1 MKLEQIP
8 GDYDNVDQRALELL
22 KTNDYKLAEYMRD
35 YIKEL
40 YANIHMRDF
49 YIRNLKDE
57 ILHTLKHRDSISG
70 EELLQILNKVAPWDM
85 EYDGRW
91 QTRDY
96 LARAKANQMITQEV
110 ELVEEALYR
119 NAYIYPGWKY
129 CLPGLLKTIYL

>member
-22 KTNDYKLAEYMRD
+22 ETNDYELAEYMRD

-49 YIRNLKDE
+49 FKDE

-70 EELLQILNKVAPWDM
+70 EELLQILNKVAPWNM
-85 EYDGRW
+85 M
-91 QTRDY
+91 
-96 LARAKANQMITQEV
+96 AN
-110 ELVEEALYR
+110 
-119 NAYIYPGWKY
+119 
-129 CLPGLLKTIYL
+129 

>member
-22 KTNDYKLAEYMRD
+22 KTNDYELAEYMRD

-57 ILHTLKHRDSISG
+57 IL
-70 EELLQILNKVAPWDM
+70 NKVAPWDM

-96 LARAKANQMITQEV
+96 LARAKANQ
-110 ELVEEALYR
+110 
-119 NAYIYPGWKY
+119 
-129 CLPGLLKTIYL
+129 

>member
-1 MKLEQIP
+1 MKLEQIS

-22 KTNDYKLAEYMRD
+22 KTNDYELAEYMRD

-40 YANIHMRDF
+40 
-49 YIRNLKDE
+49 
-57 ILHTLKHRDSISG
+57 
-70 EELLQILNKVAPWDM
+70 
-85 EYDGRW
+85 
-91 QTRDY
+91 
-96 LARAKANQMITQEV
+96 EV

>member
-22 KTNDYKLAEYMRD
+22 KTNDYELAEYMRD

-96 LARAKANQMITQEV
+96 LARAKANQEV

>member
-8 GDYDNVDQRALELL
+8 GDYDNVDQRALE
-22 KTNDYKLAEYMRD
+22 LAEYMRD

-85 EYDGRW
+85 EYDGK
-91 QTRDY
+91 
-96 LARAKANQMITQEV
+96 LE
-110 ELVEEALYR
+110 
-119 NAYIYPGWKY
+119 
-129 CLPGLLKTIYL
+129 TI

>member
-22 KTNDYKLAEYMRD
+22 KT
-35 YIKEL
+35 
-40 YANIHMRDF
+40 MRDF

-85 EYDGRW
+85 EYDGK
-91 QTRDY
+91 
-96 LARAKANQMITQEV
+96 LE
-110 ELVEEALYR
+110 
-119 NAYIYPGWKY
+119 
-129 CLPGLLKTIYL
+129 TI